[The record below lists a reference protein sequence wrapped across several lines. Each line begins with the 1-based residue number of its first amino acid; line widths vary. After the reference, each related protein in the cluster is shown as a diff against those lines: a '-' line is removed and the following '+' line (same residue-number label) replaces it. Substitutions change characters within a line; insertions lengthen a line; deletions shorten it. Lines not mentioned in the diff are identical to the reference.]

1 MSDRWQYDL
10 STLTDAGWE
19 RFVTR
24 GIQLSVN
31 TESATKYK
39 NSVRRFVTFLNDRHL
54 PFAFVSLVR
63 FLCGCRTQGARGG
76 TLEGIRSAI
85 AWMQRVVGMEE
96 WACSAALSRAIKG
109 FCYQDKLRRIPRGAV
124 EFPMLEQLGNLDA
137 KYKRAFWLAYFAVLR
152 VGQLK
157 RMLGGDAIFGED
169 ESCILTI
176 RRDKRCN
183 ANNSRELTSRK
194 EVLLPEGKA
203 LLRALMAVT
212 PHGQLV
218 FPWFVSAEA
227 NAIIHRAA
235 KHFAWPPKL
244 QWDGMHCL
252 RHGGAQR
259 LKAFIVTLMAR
270 FGPVAAMATST
281 AQRYTKLNALRVEL
295 EEGTSSSDDS
305 DDEGAV

>member
-1 MSDRWQYDL
+1 MADRWQYDL
-10 STLTDAGWE
+10 STLSDTGWE
-19 RFVTR
+19 QFVAR

-31 TESATKYK
+31 SDSATKYK
-39 NSVRRFVTFLNDRHL
+39 NAVRRFVAFLNARQL

-76 TLEGIRSAI
+76 TLEGMRSAI
-85 AWMQRVVGMEE
+85 AWLQRVVGMEE
-96 WACSAALSRAIKG
+96 WACSPALIRAIKG
-109 FCYQDKLRRIPRGAV
+109 FSYQDKLRRIPRGAV
-124 EFPMLEQLGNLDA
+124 EFAMLEQLGDFDA

-157 RMLGGDAIFGED
+157 RMLGGDAVFGSD
-169 ESCILTI
+169 GSCILTI

-194 EVLLPEGKA
+194 EVLLPEAKA
-203 LLRALMAVT
+203 LLSALMAVT

-218 FPWFVSAEA
+218 FPWFVPSAA

-235 KHFAWPPKL
+235 QHCAWPPKL
-244 QWDGMHCL
+244 LWDGMHCL

-259 LKAFIVTLMAR
+259 LKAFIVALMAR

-305 DDEGAV
+305 EDEGAV